1 MLTRLF
7 SQISTHP
14 KRRTVAEVGE
24 RLGRDLSMSSF
35 LLIMSSYYARVNIEE
50 ERFGVYAD
58 LLDLEEPADT
68 STTST
73 AVE

>member
-1 MLTRLF
+1 
-7 SQISTHP
+7 
-14 KRRTVAEVGE
+14 
-24 RLGRDLSMSSF
+24 MSSF
-35 LLIMSSYYARVNIEE
+35 LVIMSSYYGRVNIEE